1 MLKKVESKLTSGV
14 DVTNDIFLV
23 MAASIYFHE
32 KKYDSALRVL
42 NQSESLE
49 G

>member
-1 MLKKVESKLTSGV
+1 MLQKVESKLSASV
-14 DVTNDIFLV
+14 DVNNDIFLI

-42 NQSESLE
+42 NLSESLE